1 MTEGPEW
8 HFATIKL
15 AYVAMASS
23 RAAANLHDLNDVLG
37 AHMYSF
43 LVRECVMSFRL
54 KSFLVV
60 IQLSFLIWG
69 AIIYAGF
76 VFAMTSDPEVDQVHT
91 ASVR

>member
-1 MTEGPEW
+1 
-8 HFATIKL
+8 
-15 AYVAMASS
+15 
-23 RAAANLHDLNDVLG
+23 
-37 AHMYSF
+37 MYTRS
-43 LVRECVMSFRL
+43 VRESVMSFRL

-76 VFAMTSDPEVDQVHT
+76 VFAMGSDPEVDHVHT